1 MKKIIILI
9 TVLLSAIMMIG
20 CSVTGDS
27 TSEENM
33 TDVKNINVGR
43 IESDTNEA
51 PNNNTTSDIEFLSA
65 LEKYAS
71 TDAISETLLR
81 TYKEAD
87 AVRPIPILG
96 PYLEETNIVAYMF
109 FKNNSV
115 CSSAL
120 LSFDTKGDPV
130 DIELTEFAESDIS
143 KYPFIVAHSNE
154 SCYSSIKQC
163 LSIDPDFEILGL
175 VFNTLGMQTTLPVGR
190 CKGETT
196 IKYFY
201 NEPMSFNL
209 VEPFESIEEGRIAFA
224 KYLAEREDIKA
235 QLPKFLW
242 ETERFFEDGFWSPY
256 SLEYVFDDKEENINK
271 IHLIKYDVDSWISLP
286 LLDEE
291 LNEGVLISHLLYYRN
306 KLIGEA
312 VISRDPQNNLVAV
325 YIEVAQKTDDGAY
338 IAMEKSEYQKSIKK
352 ARELYPNIEIEGVMF
367 KDGTYIPFG
376 YQDEE
381 IILMTE

>member
-1 MKKIIILI
+1 
-9 TVLLSAIMMIG
+9 
-20 CSVTGDS
+20 
-27 TSEENM
+27 M
-33 TDVKNINVGR
+33 T
-43 IESDTNEA
+43 
-51 PNNNTTSDIEFLSA
+51 
-65 LEKYAS
+65 
-71 TDAISETLLR
+71 
-81 TYKEAD
+81 
-87 AVRPIPILG
+87 IPIG
-96 PYLEETNIVAYMF
+96 RA
-109 FKNNSV
+109 
-115 CSSAL
+115 
-120 LSFDTKGDPV
+120 KGD
-130 DIELTEFAESDIS
+130 E
-143 KYPFIVAHSNE
+143 
-154 SCYSSIKQC
+154 
-163 LSIDPDFEILGL
+163 
-175 VFNTLGMQTTLPVGR
+175 
-190 CKGETT
+190 T
-196 IKYFY
+196 IKYFM
-201 NEPMSFNL
+201 NQEPNAFNL

-224 KYLAEREDIKA
+224 KYLAEMEEIKA

-338 IAMEKSEYQKSIKK
+338 IAMEKSEYQKSIEK
-352 ARELYPNIEIEGVMF
+352 ARELYPTIEMEGVMF